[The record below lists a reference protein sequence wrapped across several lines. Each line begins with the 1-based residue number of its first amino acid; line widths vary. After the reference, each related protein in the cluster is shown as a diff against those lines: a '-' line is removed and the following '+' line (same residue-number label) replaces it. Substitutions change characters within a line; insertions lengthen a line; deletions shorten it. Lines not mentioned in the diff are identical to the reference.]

1 VATYGQSLYASYH
14 PAYRLEE
21 ALAAAR
27 REAESEADYQARL
40 RQELEDTRER
50 LQQYRGSGS
59 RARSAAGGGA
69 GARGNALAEVVK
81 LAGQDRQAATGRAEE
96 RLEAAERVRRDYQEV
111 SPVALP
117 YIQTA
122 TDEVRSIAATAR
134 RDPTELATDAV
145 RSLNEQLARGT
156 RTFEGLSTPQRQLLG
171 LTYMARLAQLP
182 QFQAAPELLE
192 AVRSDVAS
200 SLNVPH
206 LRQNLFL
213 AQQEA
218 AERTAMAAMDPG
230 LTEFEQLART
240 EALAGL
246 GLERSAAA
254 AAAGARPAAPGVPAP
269 REATLEEIA
278 LGRYLQAL
286 QDPTTPGQVTA
297 AELEAMG
304 DEAEAA
310 QAAYQNA
317 QATGQYPPGSAL
329 LFDPGYLSDLRRRR
343 ELEVEVSGLPLERPT
358 EESIR
363 RRALELYAPYAQQV
377 PELAGELPPSMQ
389 YGAPADLEPG
399 APSRQLLRQVGPAAY
414 GRLQDFLPGEDLVPR
429 NKAEQVAARVLTASS
444 ADPSGAELDNVVSTI
459 REALPEVDD
468 QREALTYVLASKL
481 QADQR
486 SRRIV
491 PAAPSRAPAAAP
503 PAPAPVTAPP
513 SLPMVS
519 ELAFPPAPAM
529 GAPGPALPTPTPMGA
544 PMAVAEAA
552 QPRILPE
559 VAVPRIAPPPMP
571 ATAAQVFLE
580 QEAAALQAQQ
590 AAARAPVAPSPGLS
604 FTFPRTDFP
613 AAGPPAG
620 APMASSP
627 YIGMT
632 PAQIRAARGSR

>member
-1 VATYGQSLYASYH
+1 MATTGQSIYASYH
-14 PAYRLEE
+14 PSYRLEE

-27 REAESEADYQARL
+27 AEAQSQADYEARL
-40 RQELEDTRER
+40 RSELEDTRAR

-59 RARSAAGGGA
+59 RARSGAAG

-81 LAGQDRQAATGRAEE
+81 LAGQDRQAATGRAKE
-96 RLEAAERVRRDYQEV
+96 RQDAAERVRRQYEEV

-122 TDEVRSIAATAR
+122 IDEVQTVAGTAR

-192 AVRSDVAS
+192 VVSADVAS

-206 LRQNLFL
+206 LRQSLFL
-213 AQQEA
+213 AEREA

-230 LTEFEQLART
+230 LSGFEQQART
-240 EALAGL
+240 EALASL
-246 GLERSAAA
+246 AAERGAIAA
-254 AAAGARPAAPGVPAP
+254 RPTTPAAPGVPAP
-269 REATLEEIA
+269 REATLEEMA

-286 QDPTTPGQVTA
+286 QDPDTPGQVTA

-304 DEAEAA
+304 EEEAEAA
-310 QAAYQNA
+310 VAAYRNA
-317 QATGQYPPGSAL
+317 QATGQFPAASAL

-343 ELEVEVSGLPLERPT
+343 ELEVEVSGLPTTRPT
-358 EESIR
+358 EESVR
-363 RRALELYAPYAQQV
+363 RRALEIYAPYAQQV

-389 YGAPADLEPG
+389 YGAPLDLEPG

-414 GRLQDFLPGEDLVPR
+414 TRLQDFLPGEDLIPR
-429 NKAEQVAARVLTASS
+429 NQAEQVAARVLTASS

-503 PAPAPVTAPP
+503 PAPAPVAAPP
-513 SLPMVS
+513 SIPTVS
-519 ELAFPPAPAM
+519 ELAFPPAPTM
-529 GAPGPALPTPTPMGA
+529 GAPGPALPAPTPMGA
-544 PMAVAEAA
+544 PMVVAEPVA
-552 QPRILPE
+552 PRIVPE
-559 VAVPRIAPPPMP
+559 VAVPRIAPPP
-571 ATAAQVFLE
+571 ATARQVFLE

-590 AAARAPVAPSPGLS
+590 AAARAPVAPAPRLS
-604 FTFPRTDFP
+604 FQLDP
-613 AAGPPAG
+613 ANYQAGGPPPN
-620 APMASSP
+620 APMAASP

-632 PAQIRAARGSR
+632 PAEIRAARGNR